1 MSSQYKENSFS
12 TESSSASLVKGQNN
26 MNKTAKPNI
35 NYLIKRILIERR
47 QERKNT
53 IAITIVC
60 LSIILIFIYFQ
71 N

>member
-12 TESSSASLVKGQNN
+12 TESSSASLAKGQNN

-35 NYLIKRILIERR
+35 DYLIKRILIKRR

-53 IAITIVC
+53 IAITTVC
-60 LSIILIFIYFQ
+60 LSIILIFVYFQ